1 MLHFADKIKGNRR
14 GFIQEFIEQKVDRDT
29 DFYTCTV
36 SENPAN
42 YVLMREDWHRSEN
55 DKEEHLTGD
64 VYYVSQGLVGLVL
77 GLEVL
82 MRLETN
88 RITSS
93 LVSLMLLGRG
103 RLR

>member
-64 VYYVSQGLVGLVL
+64 VYYNNKFLGVAHVIGTGQVTMIRQGL
-77 GLEVL
+77 
-82 MRLETN
+82 
-88 RITSS
+88 
-93 LVSLMLLGRG
+93 
-103 RLR
+103 